1 MGYTSKN
8 LSRSRRKALSAKVDT
23 QDALHG
29 AIAKIGESRRDI
41 KKLNERM
48 AKDEISNRELQV
60 IGMYGKRREADKTLK
75 RADYDEFKSNYNKA
89 IASGKF
95 EHPDNFIPE
104 FEDWYANRTKASIG
118 GSLQSASD
126 MKQGGFDVN
135 KLNVLMQIMEL
146 QHGRK

>member
-29 AIAKIGESRRDI
+29 AIAKIGEASRDI
-41 KKLNERM
+41 KSLNE
-48 AKDEISNRELQV
+48 KVVQDETTNRDLRIIKYYSDQRSAER
-60 IGMYGKRREADKTLK
+60 KLK
-75 RADYDEFKSNYNKA
+75 RADYDEFKSNYNTA
-89 IASGKF
+89 IDSGNF
-95 EHPDNFIPE
+95 DHPDNFLPE
-104 FEDWYANRTKASIG
+104 FDDWFVNRTKARIG

-135 KLNVLMQIMEL
+135 NLNVLMRILEL
-146 QHGRK
+146 KNAKK